1 MPRPRAGRAIDPA
14 LPHAAVAPSWF
25 TMAATWVVV
34 LAAHLPAAANT
45 LSGTS
50 ELFVDNVNVR
60 SSSGL
65 TYTIHA
71 ATKLEQPVLVPDKS
85 WEDDRLYLNGT
96 VLRDET
102 TGQFRMWFGGGG
114 LALAT
119 SMDGINWTKP
129 QMTYV
134 LKSGQ
139 PTNLL
144 LTGSNLT
151 YLIHDPDDPDPQ
163 YRYKLVDNIGT
174 LGFRGW
180 HSPDGLVWTEY
191 AQYPLITVGS
201 EMSNGIRDPKTGKYI
216 TYIRPNAPRPHPTND
231 SQKRRISVITSDDF
245 LNWSSPQ
252 LILSPDAID
261 DAWVTDPDQRTEFYG
276 MAGFAYGTQYL
287 GLLNVFRITEI
298 YENPEPGQSQYE
310 GPIDVQLVYSRDGL
324 TWNRTDPR
332 TTVITAGSLGS
343 FDTIIHNVASQP
355 VIVGDEV
362 YYYYNGLSTL
372 HGGLTQD
379 KVSTIGLAKWRLDG
393 FASLDAGASGGF
405 LETTE
410 WMTADNLRQLVIN
423 ADATGGSIRVVVV
436 NASGQIISGY
446 SFADSKPITGDSV
459 RHVASW
465 QNQSVLPEDGQVF
478 RLRFY
483 LQNASLYSYH
493 VQAYLMPGDANGDGI
508 VNLSDLQILGDNWQS
523 STASWASGDF
533 TGDGIVNLA
542 DLQSLGDHWGDS
554 LSLDEA
560 AAAAGINI
568 PEPHSFGV
576 MTLLTTMLIHARR
589 NGPGAPH
596 SPQ

>member
-1 MPRPRAGRAIDPA
+1 MLMLNPKHCWFA
-14 LPHAAVAPSWF
+14 L
-25 TMAATWVVV
+25 AATCAVVFAV
-34 LAAHLPAAANT
+34 GLQAGAGT
-45 LSGTS
+45 LSTAA
-50 ELFVDNVNVR
+50 ELFLDNVNVR
-60 SSSGL
+60 QSSGL
-65 TYTIHA
+65 TYTIHP
-71 ATKLEQPVLVPDKS
+71 ATKLEQPVIVPDKS

-96 VLRDET
+96 VLRDEA

-114 LALAT
+114 LAYAT

-134 LKSGQ
+134 LKNGQ

-180 HSPDGLVWTEY
+180 HSSDGLVWTEY
-191 AQYPLITVGS
+191 AQYPLISVGS
-201 EMSNGIRDPKTGKYI
+201 EISSGIRDPKTGKYI
-216 TYIRPNAPRPHPTND
+216 TYIRPNAPRPYPTND
-231 SQKRRISVITSDDF
+231 TQKRRVAVITSDDY
-245 LNWSSPQ
+245 LNWSSPL

-261 DAWVTDPDQRTEFYG
+261 DAWVTEPDQRTEFYG

-287 GLLNVFRITEI
+287 GLLTVFRITDI
-298 YENPEPGQSQYE
+298 YDNPAPGQSQYE

-332 TTVITAGSLGS
+332 TTVIAAGAPGS
-343 FDTIIHNVASQP
+343 FDTIIHNIASQP

-362 YYYYNGLSTL
+362 YYYYNGLNTL
-372 HGGLTQD
+372 HGGLQED

-393 FASLDAGASGGF
+393 FASLDASASGGF

-410 WMTADNLRQLVIN
+410 WITADNLRQLVIN
-423 ADATGGSIRVVVV
+423 ADAAGGSIRVVVV
-436 NASGQIISGY
+436 NASGQVINGY
-446 SFADSKPITGDSV
+446 SFAESKPITGDSV
-459 RHVASW
+459 RHVVSW
-465 QNQSVLPEDGQVF
+465 QNQIALPGDDQAF

-493 VQAYLMPGDANGDGI
+493 VQTIHAPGDANGDGI
-508 VNLSDLQILGDNWQS
+508 VNLGDLQILGDHWQS
-523 STASWASGDF
+523 TAAAWADGDF

-542 DLQSLGDHWGDS
+542 DLQIIGDHWGDII
-554 LSLDEA
+554 SLDEA
-560 AAAAGINI
+560 ITSLEATI
-568 PEPHSFGV
+568 PEPQSLVVLAAFAVG
-576 MTLLTTMLIHARR
+576 LIHRHHTSRGRR
-589 NGPGAPH
+589 
-596 SPQ
+596 